1 MKLETALKSLALRH
15 KAIDTDRRRL
25 QELSQLAQKNSKQA
39 IFALQR
45 GDGTRSAALLDEA
58 ETALAQGLTLI
69 KKQPRLTNEGM
80 WRAALEEFC
89 EACFFDK
96 ALKGRD
102 LFPPQTITDDP
113 DILIGGLSDLIGE
126 FVRLATKAAIER
138 KTEEVQKLYA
148 TSETLVEFLLSL
160 DATGSLRSKVDQARQ
175 HLRRLEE
182 IRYDLSRL

>member
-1 MKLETALKSLALRH
+1 MKLETALKALAQRH
-15 KAIDTDRRRL
+15 KAIDTDRRKL
-25 QELSQLAQKNSKQA
+25 QEYSQLAQKNSKQA

-45 GDGTRSAALLDEA
+45 N
-58 ETALAQGLTLI
+58 ETARSGSLLADAEKALRSGVDLI

-96 ALKGRD
+96 AIEGKE
-102 LFPPQTITDDP
+102 LFPPQNISDDP

-126 FVRLATKAAIER
+126 FVRLATKAAIDRQPE
-138 KTEEVQKLYA
+138 KVSELYK
-148 TSETLVEFLLSL
+148 TSERLVEFMLSL
-160 DATGSLRSKVDQARQ
+160 DATGSLRSKIDQARQ

-182 IRYDLSRL
+182 IRYDLSV